1 MISTNKLGIKGI
13 LIGAFSIVAALFI
26 VLTKIGNMEVSHI
39 DERMT
44 IINDINSVKQRY
56 AINFR
61 GSVHDRAIEIRD
73 VVLYSESVSV
83 EKAIDEIRKL
93 EGFYSDS
100 SYPLDVLMT
109 QTSSHEE
116 QRILQEI
123 KQIEQH
129 TLPLIEAIIEFKNR
143 GDQSTALNLLLT
155 QANPSFKRW
164 LAIINEFIDYQEAQ
178 NNAETVIVR
187 EALGNFTGFMFQITS
202 FSIAIIIL
210 VGATLIYS
218 LHNMLGA
225 EPAKLSAI
233 IARVASGDLTEQ
245 LPHAKTNS
253 VLSYLTNLK
262 TQLSETVQGI
272 HSVSNTITSQNDS
285 QSDQSRV
292 SSMIEQQTNNAK
304 LTSDQ
309 LLEMK
314 EQAASVTRLLQETSK
329 HSEDTLQAS
338 REGEESVQ
346 TTSKEFNLVKQSL
359 LSAVDKIRCL
369 DEQSKEILNIASVI
383 NGIAEQTNLLALN
396 AAIEAAR
403 AGESGRGFAVVAD
416 EVRSLAARTAE
427 ATTEI
432 ESTLTSVQSA
442 ASSTL
447 CAMEELTPKI
457 QNGLELSEGSISAL
471 QHIMERAH
479 MSFENITTSMHE
491 FDNQVLVIDDISNN
505 MNDIVQ
511 LSEQLTHASNFMVQ
525 STNEKSQ
532 SLNKQ
537 ATNLK
542 QQADFFTIN

>member
-39 DERMT
+39 DEKMT
-44 IINDINSVKQRY
+44 VINDYNSVKQRY

-73 VVLYSESVSV
+73 VVLHSDSKNIA
-83 EKAIDEIRKL
+83 KAINEIRKL
-93 EGFYSDS
+93 EVFYSNS
-100 SYPLDVLMT
+100 SAPLDALMA
-109 QTSSHEE
+109 QTSSFAE

-123 KQIEQH
+123 KQVEQQ
-129 TLPLIEAIIEFKNR
+129 TLPLIEQVIELKYK
-143 GDQSTALNLLLT
+143 GEQAAALKLLLT
-155 QANPSFKRW
+155 KANPAFKRW
-164 LAIINEFIDYQEAQ
+164 LAIINEFIDHQEAQ
-178 NNAETVIVR
+178 NNSETKIVR
-187 EALGNFTGFMFQITS
+187 EALGNFTGFMFQIS
-202 FSIAIIIL
+202 GFSIAIIIL

-218 LHNMLGA
+218 LHRMLGA

-233 IARVASGDLTEQ
+233 IARVASGDLTEK
-245 LPHAKTNS
+245 LPTAKPNS
-253 VLSYLTNLK
+253 VLSYLINLK

-292 SSMIEQQTNNAK
+292 SSMIEKQTNNAK

-309 LLEMK
+309 LLAMK
-314 EQAASVTRLLQETSK
+314 QQATSVTGLLQETSK

-338 REGEESVQ
+338 KEGEESVK

-471 QHIMERAH
+471 QRIMERAQ
-479 MSFENITTSMHE
+479 MSFDNITTSMHE
-491 FDNQVLVIDDISNN
+491 FDNQVLVIDDISDN
-505 MNDIVQ
+505 MNDIVH
-511 LSEQLTHASNFMVQ
+511 LSEQLTSASDFMVE

-532 SLNKQ
+532 NLNKQ

-542 QQADFFTIN
+542 QQADFFTID

>member
-1 MISTNKLGIKGI
+1 MISTNRLGIKGI

-44 IINDINSVKQRY
+44 TINDVNSVKQRY

-73 VVLYSESVSV
+73 VVLYSESTSV
-83 EKAIDEIRKL
+83 ENAINEIRKL
-93 EGFYSDS
+93 EGFYNDS

-155 QANPSFKRW
+155 QANPAFKRW

-202 FSIAIIIL
+202 FSIVIIIL

-262 TQLSETVQGI
+262 AQLSETVQGI

-292 SSMIEQQTNNAK
+292 SNMIEQQTNNAK

-309 LLEMK
+309 LLAMK
-314 EQAASVTRLLQETSK
+314 EQAESVTRLLQETSK

-346 TTSKEFNLVKQSL
+346 TTSKEFSLVKQSL